1 MGAPLDLTGK
11 RFGRLIAARLL
22 PDRKNGA
29 RIWECICDCG
39 GMSRVEAGHLRKQH
53 TTSCGC
59 MKRIRHGFSNTR
71 MYKIWASMVQRCE
84 NKESTGFK
92 HYGGRG
98 ITVAPEWKNPAVFCK
113 WASLNG
119 YTDQAELDRKDN
131 DGPYTPHN
139 CRWVSHQQNNQ
150 NTRRSRLDPVKVKAS
165 RLAFLSGIMNKTEIA
180 AFFGVSRTC
189 IVNAVNRTTW
199 SNI

>member
-1 MGAPLDLTGK
+1 
-11 RFGRLIAARLL
+11 
-22 PDRKNGA
+22 
-29 RIWECICDCG
+29 
-39 GMSRVEAGHLRKQH
+39 
-53 TTSCGC
+53 
-59 MKRIRHGFSNTR
+59 

-150 NTRRSRLDPVKVKAS
+150 TQEGPGS
-165 RLAFLSGIMNKTEIA
+165 IQ
-180 AFFGVSRTC
+180 
-189 IVNAVNRTTW
+189 
-199 SNI
+199 